1 MTSRRQLRFL
11 RQRQWARLLEKGEE
25 EEVVAVAVALE
36 VEALLAV
43 TLSVALA

>member
-25 EEVVAVAVALE
+25 EEVVAVAVE

-43 TLSVALA
+43 AVSVALA